1 MRSDKLFLE
10 QKKVVCVS
18 IAKKKLEKNLK
29 QKLSEWAKINE
40 LVTCNFAKLAPNL
53 QSSGIQ

>member
-18 IAKKKLEKNLK
+18 IAKKTLKELETKVVRVGQNK
-29 QKLSEWAKINE
+29 
-40 LVTCNFAKLAPNL
+40 
-53 QSSGIQ
+53 